1 MTHRVAPV
9 LAMHRLIFTHT
20 FLSIMECLDPLRT
33 GLYDKLDGGG
43 GGGTAFG
50 GGLAAGVVSMCFTS
64 PMVL

>member
-1 MTHRVAPV
+1 
-9 LAMHRLIFTHT
+9 
-20 FLSIMECLDPLRT
+20 MECLDPLRA